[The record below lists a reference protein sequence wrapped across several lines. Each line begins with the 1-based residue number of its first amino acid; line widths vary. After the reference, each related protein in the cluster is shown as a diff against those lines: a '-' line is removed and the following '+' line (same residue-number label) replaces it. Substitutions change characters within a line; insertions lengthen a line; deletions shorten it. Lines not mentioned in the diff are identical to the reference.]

1 MLRDYKKN
9 LLIKFIF
16 QQFMH
21 YIENNF
27 IIEIHEKILFLVSFH
42 SNAYA

>member
-27 IIEIHEKILFLVSFH
+27 IIEIHEKNFISRFVPL
-42 SNAYA
+42 